1 MLFKHVLNS
10 QKESQGILFLSTYD
24 LIQLSFQDICFIYNN
39 SFRYSFF
46 DGPPFATGL
55 PHYGHILAGTIKD
68 VVTRYAHQ
76 QGFYV
81 ERRFGWDCHGLP
93 VEFEIDKALG
103 ITGPDDVMKMGIAAY
118 NNECRKIVTR
128 YVGEWEKNMQRLGRW
143 IDFKNDYK
151 TLYPWFMESIWWVF
165 KQLFAKGLVYQGNKV
180 MPYSTGCNTPLS
192 NFESGQNY
200 KDVVDPAVTVALPI
214 IGDKDGAA
222 LLIWTTT
229 PWTLPSN
236 LAACVNPTLTYARIK
251 QISTGKFYIMMEVRI
266 ESTFK
271 PDDYE
276 VKDKFLGTKLKDRRY
291 EPIFPYFKHME
302 ARGAF
307 RVLLDEYVTSES
319 GTGVVHQAAYF
330 GEDDY
335 RVCLANG
342 VISRDME
349 PVCPLD
355 ANGKLT
361 APVSDFEGQYIKD
374 ADKNI
379 INKLKENGRLVHH
392 TQVFC
397 I

>member
-1 MLFKHVLNS
+1 M
-10 QKESQGILFLSTYD
+10 T
-24 LIQLSFQDICFIYNN
+24 
-39 SFRYSFF
+39 
-46 DGPPFATGL
+46 
-55 PHYGHILAGTIKD
+55 GTIKD

-76 QGFYV
+76 QGYHV

-103 ITGPDDVMKMGIAAY
+103 INGPDDVMKMGIDKY
-118 NNECRKIVTR
+118 NGECRKIVTR
-128 YVGEWEKNMQRLGRW
+128 YVNEWEIIMTRIGRW

-151 TLYPWFMESIWWVF
+151 TLYPWYMESIWWVF

-200 KDVVDPAVTVALPI
+200 KDVVDPAVTVSLPI

-222 LLIWTTT
+222 LLVWTTT

-236 LAACVNPTLTYARIK
+236 LAACVNPTLTYAKIK
-251 QISTGKFYIMMEVRI
+251 QLSTGKIYVMLEARI
-266 ESTFK
+266 EHTFK

-276 VKDKFLGTKLKDRRY
+276 ILKKFTGSELKDLKY
-291 EPIFPYFKHME
+291 EPIFPYFKHLQ

-342 VISRDME
+342 VISKDMD

-355 ANGKLT
+355 ANGRLT
-361 APVSDFEGQYIKD
+361 KPVTDFEGQYIKD

-379 INKLKENGRLVHH
+379 INMLKEKGRLIHH
-392 TQVFC
+392 TQVRN
-397 I
+397 